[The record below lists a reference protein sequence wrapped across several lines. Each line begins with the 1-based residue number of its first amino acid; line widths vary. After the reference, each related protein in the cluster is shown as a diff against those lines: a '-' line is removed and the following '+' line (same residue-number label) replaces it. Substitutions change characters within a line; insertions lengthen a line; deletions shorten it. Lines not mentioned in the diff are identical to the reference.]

1 MTTTAPPS
9 PATVR
14 GWVAAAGRAIAPHFP
29 LETFIARNPV
39 AGYEDLDWED
49 ALVQVARDHG
59 ILLSLPEERFREL
72 HARGRISSDD
82 LLAALH
88 LTVAD
93 ARAAGLLSL
102 GRVRATV
109 ADVLRTDLLVSPPM
123 APGSSLPTPAA
134 TLSPRVH
141 ARVDDL
147 TARWLTAALGRG
159 AWAEPVR
166 REGMWTGWR
175 RLAAVDPT
183 LSRRVRSG
191 IRNTPVDAASAIRV
205 ALERWQLAGSAAEE
219 FLRAHVLA
227 QPGWSALVRHLAD
240 GAREI
245 DLTSLVAI
253 RVTLE
258 RLLLPAD
265 AALPAPA
272 QTAPAHTAPAQTTP
286 ARTAPAQ
293 TEPDQRARIGAVALA
308 LGADPSDPATR
319 AIVGRTLALVTPAT
333 RLAVWQEAFERGVA
347 RELAPRRAPESSTP
361 GRPLAQAVF
370 CIDTRSEGFRR
381 HLEAAGPVETFGF
394 AGFFAVPIS
403 FRPADGSAEI
413 ASCPVLL
420 RPRVAITESS
430 VERGALERWRRHR
443 IAGGERDAALHT
455 MKESPVTPFAFAETA
470 GWVIGAAA
478 AVRTL
483 APEGWRALAER
494 IRPKKPATHVDADV
508 VFSLEERV
516 VYAETAL
523 RMMGLVD
530 DFAPLVVVCGHGATV
545 TNNPFSSSLQCGA
558 CGGHEGEPNARAAA
572 MIFND
577 PETRRAL
584 AARGIRIPAD
594 TLFLAAQ
601 VDTVT
606 DEVTLLE
613 PWTVPATHETAVI
626 ELGRCFEAARA
637 ANAADRS
644 ASIPGAGDAAGAVRE
659 TERRAADW
667 AESYAEWGLVGN
679 AAFIVGPR
687 SLTAGRDL
695 GRRAFLHSYEAAA
708 DPDGSGLE
716 TILTAPLIVAQWI
729 NAQYGASTVAPDR
742 FGAGPKTLHN
752 VVGTAGVLSG
762 YGGDLRIGLPWQSV
776 GVGREARHEPV
787 RLQVFV
793 QAPLE
798 RVNDIVDSSEV
809 VRTLVAHRW
818 ITLRVRDDDRS
829 PWMRWGL
836 YGWRVDDLD
845 TAEAPGIPVLHPE
858 TTTKESRS

>member
-9 PATVR
+9 PATIR

-49 ALVQVARDHG
+49 ALAEVARDHG

-72 HARGRISSDD
+72 HAQGRISSDD

-88 LTVAD
+88 VTVAD
-93 ARAAGLLSL
+93 ARATTVLSL
-102 GRVRATV
+102 GRVMATV
-109 ADVLRTDLLVSPPM
+109 GDVLRQDLLVSPPM
-123 APGSSLPTPAA
+123 SPGSSLPTPASA
-134 TLSPRVH
+134 LSPRVH

-147 TARWLTAALGRG
+147 TARWLTATLGTG
-159 AWAEPVR
+159 AWAGPVR
-166 REGMWTGWR
+166 RDGMWTGWR

-191 IRNTPVDAASAIRV
+191 IRSTPANAASAIAV
-205 ALERWQLAGSAAEE
+205 ALERWQLEGSAAED

-227 QPGWSALVRHLAD
+227 QPGWSALVRHLTD
-240 GAREI
+240 GSREI

-265 AALPAPA
+265 ASLPAPA
-272 QTAPAHTAPAQTTP
+272 QIAPD
-286 ARTAPAQ
+286 
-293 TEPDQRARIGAVALA
+293 EKARIGAVALA

-319 AIVGRTLALVTPAT
+319 AAVGRTLALVTPAT
-333 RLAVWQEAFERGVA
+333 RLTVWQEAFERGAA
-347 RELAPRRAPESSTP
+347 RELAPRPVPASPTVS
-361 GRPLAQAVF
+361 RPLAQAVF
-370 CIDTRSEGFRR
+370 CIDTRSESFRR
-381 HLEAAGPVETFGF
+381 HLEAAGPVETLGF

-403 FRPADGSAEI
+403 FRPADGSGEI

-420 RPRVAITESS
+420 TPRVAITESS
-430 VERGALERWRRHR
+430 VERDALARWRRHR
-443 IAGGERDAALHT
+443 IADGERDATLDAL
-455 MKESPVTPFAFAETA
+455 KESPVTPFAFAETA
-470 GWVIGAAA
+470 GWVIGAASA
-478 AVRTL
+478 IRTL
-483 APEGWRALAER
+483 APEGWRALVER
-494 IRPKKPATHVDADV
+494 VRPTKPSTHVDADV
-508 VFSLEERV
+508 VFSLDERV
-516 VYAETAL
+516 LYAETAL

-530 DFAPLVVVCGHGATV
+530 DFAPIVLLCGHGATV
-545 TNNPFSSSLQCGA
+545 TNNPFASSLQCGA

-601 VDTVT
+601 MDTVT

-613 PWTVPATHETAVI
+613 PWAVPATHETAVL
-626 ELGRCFEAARA
+626 ELGQYLEAARA
-637 ANAADRS
+637 ADAADRS
-644 ASIPGAGDAAGAVRE
+644 ASLPGGSDAAGAVRD

-667 AESYAEWGLVGN
+667 AESYAEWGLAGN

-687 SLTAGRDL
+687 AITAGHDL

-716 TILTAPLIVAQWI
+716 TILTAPMIVAQWI
-729 NAQYGASTVAPDR
+729 NSQYAASTVAPDR
-742 FGAGPKTLHN
+742 FGAGPKPLHN
-752 VVGTAGVLSG
+752 VVGTVGVLSG
-762 YGGDLRIGLPWQSV
+762 YGGDVRLGLPWQSV
-776 GVGREARHEPV
+776 GVGQEARHEPV

-793 QAPLE
+793 QAPLA

-809 VRTLVAHRW
+809 VRTLVANRW
-818 ITLRVRDDDRS
+818 ITLRVRDHETA
-829 PWMRWGL
+829 PWMRWAA
-836 YGWRVDDLD
+836 YGWQLDDLD
-845 TAEAPGIPVLHPE
+845 AAAAPGIPALHPE
-858 TTTKESRS
+858 TTTKESHS

>member
-1 MTTTAPPS
+1 MTTTAPA
-9 PATVR
+9 PATIR
-14 GWVAAAGRAIAPHFP
+14 GWIAAAGRAIAPHFP

-49 ALVQVARDHG
+49 ALGQVARDHG

-72 HARGRISSDD
+72 HAQGRISSDD
-82 LLAALH
+82 LRAALRF
-88 LTVAD
+88 TVAD
-93 ARAAGLLSL
+93 ARGTSLLSL
-102 GRVRATV
+102 GRVMATV
-109 ADVLRTDLLVSPPM
+109 GEVLQQDLLVSPPM
-123 APGSSLPTPAA
+123 APNSSLPTPAGV
-134 TLSPRVH
+134 LSPRVH

-147 TARWLTAALGRG
+147 TARWLTATLGTG
-159 AWAEPVR
+159 AWAGPVR
-166 REGMWTGWR
+166 RDGMWTGWR

-183 LSRRVRSG
+183 LSRRVRGG
-191 IRNTPVDAASAIRV
+191 IRSTPTDAASAITV
-205 ALERWQLAGSAAEE
+205 ALERWQLEGSAAED

-240 GAREI
+240 GSREI

-258 RLLLPAD
+258 RLLLPAA

-272 QTAPAHTAPAQTTP
+272 KIAPN
-286 ARTAPAQ
+286 
-293 TEPDQRARIGAVALA
+293 E
-308 LGADPSDPATR
+308 
-319 AIVGRTLALVTPAT
+319 
-333 RLAVWQEAFERGVA
+333 EA
-347 RELAPRRAPESSTP
+347 RRAPESP
-361 GRPLAQAVF
+361 ANGRPLAQAVF
-370 CIDTRSEGFRR
+370 CIDTRSESFRR
-381 HLEAAGPVETFGF
+381 HLEAAGPVETLGF

-403 FRPADGSAEI
+403 FRPADGSPEI

-420 RPRVAITESS
+420 TPRIAITESS
-430 VERGALERWRRHR
+430 VERDALDRWRRHR
-443 IAGGERDAALHT
+443 VTDGERDATLDAL
-455 MKESPVTPFAFAETA
+455 KEAPITPFAFAETA
-470 GWVIGAAA
+470 GWVIGAASA
-478 AVRTL
+478 LRTL
-483 APEGWRALAER
+483 APEGWRALVER
-494 IRPKKPATHVDADV
+494 IRPTKPSTHVDADV

-516 VYAETAL
+516 LYAETAL

-530 DFAPLVVVCGHGATV
+530 DFAPLVLVCGHGATV
-545 TNNPFSSSLQCGA
+545 TNNPFASSLQCGA

-577 PETRRAL
+577 PETRLAL

-601 VDTVT
+601 MDTVT

-613 PWTVPATHETAVI
+613 PWTVPATHETAVL
-626 ELGRCFEAARA
+626 ELGQYLEAARA

-644 ASIPGAGDAAGAVRE
+644 ANLPGGSDAAGAVRD

-687 SLTAGRDL
+687 SMTAGHDL

-716 TILTAPLIVAQWI
+716 TILTAPMIVAQWI
-729 NAQYGASTVAPDR
+729 NAQYAASTVAPDR
-742 FGAGPKTLHN
+742 FGAGPKPLHN
-752 VVGTAGVLSG
+752 VVGTVGVLSG
-762 YGGDLRIGLPWQSV
+762 YGGDVRLGLPWQSV
-776 GVGREARHEPV
+776 GVGQEARHEPV

-798 RVNDIVDSSEV
+798 RVNGIVDSSEV

-818 ITLRVRDDDRS
+818 ITLRVRDHESS
-829 PWMRWGL
+829 PWMRWGAF
-836 YGWRVDDLD
+836 GWQLDDLD
-845 TAEAPGIPVLHPE
+845 TAGAPGIPVLHPE
-858 TTTKESRS
+858 TTTKESHS